1 MNNDKKGNYMQ
12 SCDNGD
18 NTHDISI
25 PGVDVAAGI
34 RQCGSPE
41 MYKDFVRDVYEVI
54 EKRCCEVERYLA
66 CSDPANFTTTVHA
79 LKTTCRMLGATGL
92 SENFFELEKIGKVG
106 SLERAAALTPDVLA
120 RFRGLIPLLEPYLTK
135 EQGEKNPFSAEEI
148 SSLLTELTAK
158 TDDFDI
164 TGAEEITK
172 KLFTYEC
179 DKELSDRLTRL
190 SELVNDLDYDEAGEL
205 AAAIIK
211 SL

>member
-1 MNNDKKGNYMQ
+1 MVIMRYFTMDNN
-12 SCDNGD
+12 
-18 NTHDISI
+18 ISI

-34 RQCGSPE
+34 KQCGSPE
-41 MYKDFVRDVYEVI
+41 MYMDFVRDVYEVV

-66 CSDPANFTTTVHA
+66 GGDTANFTTTVHA

-92 SENFFELEKIGKVG
+92 SENFFELEKIGKTG

-172 KLFTYEC
+172 KLLTYEC
-179 DKELSDRLTRL
+179 DKELNDRLTRL

-205 AAAIIK
+205 AAVIQE
-211 SL
+211 SLI